1 MDEQFLTSFFE
12 EKAKLE
18 ETKFDFEIMNI
29 MLMSGALGMQ
39 FGEHGAE
46 RRRRGWEKKHKNLT
60 TWQTWLLNQGLVK
73 CVSGCLII
81 YKKVPSKT
89 DISII
94 PKR

>member
-46 RRRRGWEKKHKNLT
+46 RRRRG
-60 TWQTWLLNQGLVK
+60 
-73 CVSGCLII
+73 
-81 YKKVPSKT
+81 
-89 DISII
+89 
-94 PKR
+94 